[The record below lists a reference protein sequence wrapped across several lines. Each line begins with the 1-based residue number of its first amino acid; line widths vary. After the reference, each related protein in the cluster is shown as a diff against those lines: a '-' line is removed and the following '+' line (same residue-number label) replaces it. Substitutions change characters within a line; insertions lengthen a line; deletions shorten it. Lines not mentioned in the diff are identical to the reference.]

1 MKRALSF
8 FLCWLLGLVAAMS
21 LPRPA
26 RPSPE
31 PAVVQDAWLADFVA
45 GYQKGAVH
53 PVSALHCF
61 AQRYSM
67 QLDFKET
74 GVAGKCFPFYIQLCL
89 RWFRFLGLALM
100 PISQVTY
107 LFFNVGCT
115 PLTWAFFF
123 PGKWLPFSFSWLLA
137 ALLELLCFDQ
147 NLLLASWASS
157 WLPCSQFCVLF
168 FPSCRSSC
176 SPLECSFLFAALEL
190 FLFCILCRGH
200 SQQTWAFLQFL
211 CKRSC
216 PFITCIP
223 VWAVFWAG
231 LHITFWAGFLCSSLN
246 ACSPQWMIAWCGQ
259 NFYSFILEF
268 INWLFRGGPARF
280 FSWGIPLF
288 CWRAVSWIRGS
299 MLLYSSFCESNP
311 FIQNLLQIIVYCG

>member
-1 MKRALSF
+1 
-8 FLCWLLGLVAAMS
+8 MS

-115 PLTWAFFF
+115 PLTRAFFF
-123 PGKWLPFSFSWLLA
+123 PWEVIAFLILVAACCPFGAVVLWSESASSFLSFLMTAVFPVLCVVFSF
-137 ALLELLCFDQ
+137 
-147 NLLLASWASS
+147 
-157 WLPCSQFCVLF
+157 
-168 FPSCRSSC
+168 CRSSC

-268 INWLFRGGPARF
+268 ISWWFGGGPAQF
-280 FSWGIPLF
+280 FSWGMPLF
-288 CWRAVSWIRGS
+288 CWRAVSWIRCS